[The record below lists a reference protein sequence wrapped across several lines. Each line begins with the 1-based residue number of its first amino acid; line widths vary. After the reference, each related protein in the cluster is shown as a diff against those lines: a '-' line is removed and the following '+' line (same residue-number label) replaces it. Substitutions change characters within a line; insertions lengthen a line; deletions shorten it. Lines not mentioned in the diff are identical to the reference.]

1 MAMPAHEL
9 ESLFEH
15 EGEFELE
22 SEWEGAHEGGLH
34 EGIHEAGL
42 HEFEFEGLHEGGL
55 HEDEADRFLGQ
66 LVGLAR
72 QGLQSP
78 ALRQIALNAARSA
91 LGALGEGGAHEM
103 EGEFES
109 EMESELNPIRRVY
122 PDALMEHL
130 AHLAAEAESEQEAG
144 EAFLPLIPLIAA
156 KLLPL
161 AAKALPMASKMLP
174 KIASNVM
181 RSAPRLTRG
190 VTNITRT
197 LFRNPRTRPLV
208 RTVPTIVRRTVN
220 NIAQQTARGR
230 TVTPQAAVRTLAR
243 QSAQVLG
250 SPRQCA
256 LAMRRARALDQQLHR
271 SPVGVGLSSPGAT
284 RAGCACA
291 ARACPTCGR

>member
-22 SEWEGAHEGGLH
+22 SEWEAAHEGGLH

-66 LVGLAR
+66 LIGLAR

-78 ALRQIALNAARSA
+78 ALRRIALNAARSA
-91 LGALGEGGAHEM
+91 LGALGESGAHEL

-109 EMESELNPIRRVY
+109 EMESELSPIRRVY
-122 PDALMEHL
+122 PDAMMEHL
-130 AHLAAEAESEQEAG
+130 AHMAAEADNEEEAG
-144 EAFLPLIPLIAA
+144 EAFLPLIPMVAA

-161 AAKALPMASKMLP
+161 AAKALPMAAKMLP
-174 KIASNVM
+174 KIAANVM

-208 RTVPTIVRRTVN
+208 RAVPTIVRRTVN
-220 NIAQQTARGR
+220 TIAQQAARGR
-230 TVTPQAAVRTLAR
+230 TVTPQAALRTLAR
-243 QSAQVLG
+243 QSAQVLS

-256 LAMRRARALDQQLHR
+256 MAMRRARSLDQQLHR
-271 SPVGVGLSSPGAT
+271 SPIGTGLSRPGPN
-284 RAGCACA
+284 RGRCACA
-291 ARACPTCGR
+291 ARVCPTCGR